1 MSTREEILALM
12 QGDEFGGLP
21 ELLAKRDEAV
31 PALLEIL
38 ADRSLAPFLR
48 HRAAVALGE
57 SRSVAVAPDITA
69 GLEAALAD
77 EDPVLRLMAARAL
90 AKVAGPEAGSALAA
104 LSQDPDPSVA
114 KVALQQLAAVG
125 GEEALATVERMRDEA
140 PHDFLQTE
148 AESAAQAI
156 RERASKPPG
165 EV

>member
-21 ELLAKRDEAV
+21 ELLAKREEAV

-57 SRSVAVAPDITA
+57 SRSRVPVP

-104 LSQDPDPSVA
+104 LSQDPDLSVA

-125 GEEALATVERMRDEA
+125 GEEALAGLERMSAEA

-148 AESAAQAI
+148 AEAAVQAI
-156 RERASKPPG
+156 RERATKPPG

>member
-21 ELLAKRDEAV
+21 DLLAKREEAV

-57 SRSVAVAPDITA
+57 SRSRAAVP
-69 GLEAALAD
+69 GVEAALAD

-90 AKVAGPEAGSALAA
+90 AKLAGPEASGALAA
-104 LSQDPDPSVA
+104 LAEDPDPSVA
-114 KVALQQLAAVG
+114 KVALQGLAAVG
-125 GEEALATVERMRDEA
+125 GEEAMNALERMRAEA
-140 PHDFLQTE
+140 PHDFLQSE
-148 AESAAQAI
+148 AESALLAI
-156 RERASKPPG
+156 RERAPKPPD

>member
-21 ELLAKRDEAV
+21 DLLAKREEAV

-38 ADRSLAPFLR
+38 ADRSLASFLR

-57 SRSVAVAPDITA
+57 SRSRAAVPGI
-69 GLEAALAD
+69 EAALAD

-90 AKVAGPEAGSALAA
+90 AKLAGPDASGALAA
-104 LSQDPDPSVA
+104 LTEDPDPSVA
-114 KVALQQLAAVG
+114 KVALQGLAAVG
-125 GEEALATVERMRDEA
+125 NEEALAVLEKMRAEA

-148 AESAAQAI
+148 AESAILAI
-156 RERASKPPG
+156 RERTSKPPG